1 MGLEGFLDEWF
12 SDETQA
18 ALKATLARLK
28 KPS

>member
-18 ALKATLARLK
+18 ALTATLARLK
-28 KPS
+28 KPG